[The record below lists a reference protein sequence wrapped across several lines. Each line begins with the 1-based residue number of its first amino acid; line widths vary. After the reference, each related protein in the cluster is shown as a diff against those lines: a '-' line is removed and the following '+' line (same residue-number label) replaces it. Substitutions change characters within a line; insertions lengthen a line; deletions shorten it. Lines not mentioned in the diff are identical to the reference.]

1 MVSPSW
7 LLFDDAD
14 REDVAVEGEMEA
26 NASAD
31 AAKRVTDTS
40 LSNAMVDVV
49 SMEEG
54 RSLKPTLMASCCA
67 CWTADVVHDVQGK

>member
-1 MVSPSW
+1 MMSPSW

-49 SMEEG
+49 SREDA
-54 RSLKPTLMASCCA
+54 SLMRT
-67 CWTADVVHDVQGK
+67 D